1 MHLRHFTSVLVLA
14 AGWGLL
20 AGCESVRD
28 TVRDRFTSMPP
39 QVRVVQ
45 GDAKQVFAA
54 ARLAMAR
61 FGYEMVRGGAAQGE
75 IEGVTRIGGGED
87 FRSSQQRE
95 ITIHLESL
103 GNGSIAVRVVIKE
116 IVEDEF
122 SKVSN
127 PATETP
133 VRDTPVYDAFFE
145 ELQRQLQGVVSK

>member
-1 MHLRHFTSVLVLA
+1 MLVLA

-28 TVRDRFTSMPP
+28 SVRERFTSMPP
-39 QVRVVQ
+39 QMRVVP

-61 FGYEMVRGGAAQGE
+61 FGYSMVRGGPAQGE

-95 ITIHLESL
+95 ITIQLEAL
-103 GNGSIAVRVVIKE
+103 GNGSAEVRVLIKE
-116 IVEDEF
+116 IVEDQF

-127 PATETP
+127 PATETS
-133 VRDTPVYDAFFE
+133 VRDVSVYDAFFE
-145 ELQRQLQGVVSK
+145 ELQRQLQGVAGK